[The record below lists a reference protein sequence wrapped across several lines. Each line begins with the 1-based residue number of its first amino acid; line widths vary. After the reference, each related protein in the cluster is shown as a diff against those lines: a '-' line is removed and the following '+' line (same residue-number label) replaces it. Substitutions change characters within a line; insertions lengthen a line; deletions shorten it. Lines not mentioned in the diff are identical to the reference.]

1 MQFAGHLFSC
11 YYSGVRIHKSLFQPS
26 QAPLL
31 LLLAAALIVTFS
43 GCADRRQRELDI
55 VTRQIRSILE
65 IPAYEHVYRE
75 IIYLGKEASFLG
87 IRTQDKRVLFSV
99 DMRVQAGIRL
109 DRGFSLTPRGI
120 SVVEVTLPPAEILL
134 VDADEES
141 IRQFFLLE
149 RGGSITHTEYY
160 DEIEASKIAVRE
172 DALERGI
179 LKKAEENARELI
191 RGILSGAGYGDIRF
205 LKPAEASG

>member
-1 MQFAGHLFSC
+1 MQFAGRLVSC
-11 YYSGVRIHKSLFQPS
+11 YYTRVNIQKSLFPAS
-26 QAPLL
+26 QVPRL
-31 LLLAAALIVTFS
+31 LLLAAVLIVMSS

-65 IPAYEHVYRE
+65 VPAYEHVYRE
-75 IIYLGKEASFLG
+75 VIYLGKEASFLG
-87 IRTQDKRVLFSV
+87 IRTQDKRLLFSV

-109 DRGFSLTPRGI
+109 DRGFNITPRGI
-120 SVVEVTLPPAEILL
+120 SAVEVTLPPAEILL

-160 DEIEASKIAVRE
+160 DEIEASKSAIRE
-172 DALERGI
+172 DALEGGI
-179 LKKAEENARELI
+179 LRKAEENARELI

-205 LKPAEASG
+205 LEPGEAS